1 MECSA
6 LQLISTQRATGPLLE
21 GLRRPQRPDVRRWNH
36 ALGAHPGERET
47 PRRLAQALRQRLVD
61 VHARRRDRDFAAA
74 VRSPVSHHGLVR
86 GGAVPQLAEG
96 AGFEL
101 HTCLMRRI
109 SAMRRSDGVS
119 LGGALLGP
127 RVCVFCTAVLRGPP
141 AAVTSQLVVGRQKR
155 TTNSVPR
162 FWELSQD
169 HKVGEHVASVHA
181 Y

>member
-1 MECSA
+1 MV
-6 LQLISTQRATGPLLE
+6 QRKGVARAGPLLK

-36 ALGAHPGERET
+36 ALAHPGERET

-101 HTCLMRRI
+101 HTCLMWRI
-109 SAMRRSDGVS
+109 SAMRRSDGVYRS
-119 LGGALLGP
+119 A
-127 RVCVFCTAVLRGPP
+127 LRGAPRLCVPP
-141 AAVTSQLVVGRQKR
+141 QLSCAEFRQRLRRSSSLVVRNAPLIVYHG
-155 TTNSVPR
+155 SG
-162 FWELSQD
+162 SS
-169 HKVGEHVASVHA
+169 HKTKEEAASVHA